1 MGRKMQ
7 RRCLKA
13 LLMLIVVF
21 VLTEAVT
28 LGCPTCKDGMSENP
42 NVARGY
48 FWSIL
53 FMMSM
58 PFLLFGSFTMYM
70 YLEIRRARRENVMN
84 DAPPD
89 EVTGP
94 HVTSVQRAARVG
106 VGV

>member
-1 MGRKMQ
+1 MGRKMR
-7 RRCLKA
+7 RRCLTA

-42 NVARGY
+42 NIARGY

-58 PFLLFGSFTMYM
+58 PFLLIGTFSGYA
-70 YLEIRRARRENVMN
+70 YVLVRRARLGQHDDHQE
-84 DAPPD
+84 
-89 EVTGP
+89 G
-94 HVTSVQRAARVG
+94 QQ
-106 VGV
+106 